1 MSIYKEC
8 EVCKTKINKLQ
19 NASNVFLLG
28 FGKELVCKKCKAKYK
43 ANSLFIFLYS
53 IFNGIL
59 ILFILWN
66 YFMDLLEFFH
76 LNTNLKII
84 FSIVF
89 YLFYKIIL
97 VYFIYLNKI
106 KD

>member
-1 MSIYKEC
+1 
-8 EVCKTKINKLQ
+8 
-19 NASNVFLLG
+19 
-28 FGKELVCKKCKAKYK
+28 
-43 ANSLFIFLYS
+43 IFLYS
-53 IFNGIL
+53 IFNDIL